1 MWGCAATCCKVPDS
15 SRSLALS
22 SRTRQSRS
30 SPARLRE
37 SRPTLAPIWN
47 WKHARR
53 RRRESNSSR
62 CATGSSMARAP
73 GTRATAIWAIRLGN
87 GKFRLLARDT
97 ASPASCISTMRPE
110 RPPPRW
116 SVRWAR
122 TTSSTETR
130 RLSTCGCRR
139 SRALRGRLRR
149 LASAKK
155 TRFGRWARCS
165 LLRDKAQGRLERE
178 SSTRAC
184 VPSAPARVD
193 LGDIRIPHSRDHTR
207 EAILHGSAS

>member
-73 GTRATAIWAIRLGN
+73 STRATAIWAIRLGN

-130 RLSTCGCRR
+130 RLSTCSFARATGAPAPPRL
-139 SRALRGRLRR
+139 SEEDALRTLGPDTVYYATRLRG
-149 LASAKK
+149 ASNE
-155 TRFGRWARCS
+155 
-165 LLRDKAQGRLERE
+165 KAQRELGFRPRPLEW
-178 SSTRAC
+178 
-184 VPSAPARVD
+184 
-193 LGDIRIPHSRDHTR
+193 I
-207 EAILHGSAS
+207 